1 MYLFGSNM
9 EWTDDHDHSL
19 CQEILALE
27 PFKTKKGSIA
37 RGQIWEKIARSLNSL
52 KIPRF
57 KVNKR
62 SVRERYTLLIE
73 KLKKKLKEE
82 KEVCGI
88 HTDMSDVEKALEEIL
103 EKEAD
108 TENSLEVDQK
118 KEDNVKAGE
127 MRNRAME
134 SMRSTQKRK
143 DGDEVE
149 DVENAQPKRKVTRK
163 SGGDTVAYLREKND
177 MDQKWKAEEL
187 KLQMQRLDV
196 KRRKQDESQKQHQEL
211 MQMMAQQVQQQQN
224 QMQQFQQM
232 FAAMQQQQS
241 QIILRLL
248 EKH

>member
-1 MYLFGSNM
+1 M

-27 PFKTKKGSIA
+27 PFKAKKGSIA
-37 RGQIWEKIARSLNSL
+37 RGQIWEKIASNLNSL
-52 KIPRF
+52 KIPTF

-73 KLKKKLKEE
+73 KLKKKLQEE
-82 KEVCGI
+82 KKASGI
-88 HTDMSDVEKALEEIL
+88 ETDMNDVEKALEEIL

-108 TENSLEVDQK
+108 AENSLEVDKK
-118 KEDNVKAGE
+118 KEDSAKAVE

-149 DVENAQPKRKVTRK
+149 DVENAQPKRKVTRR

-177 MDQKWKAEEL
+177 MVQKWKAEEL
-187 KLQMQRLDV
+187 ELHMQRLDIE
-196 KRRKQDESQKQHQEL
+196 RRKQDESQKQHQEM

-232 FAAMQQQQS
+232 FVAMQQQQS